1 MRAFASTLL
10 FALSV
15 AGATHADD
23 LSDRRTESVTY
34 SDLNIENAMGAKAL
48 YRRIEAASRRVCAD
62 NGGGGRM
69 PLSERSAYEACR
81 TQAMENAL
89 KSINSPYVTAVA
101 RGETL
106 PIAVAQH

>member
-1 MRAFASTLL
+1 
-10 FALSV
+10 
-15 AGATHADD
+15 
-23 LSDRRTESVTY
+23 
-34 SDLNIENAMGAKAL
+34 
-48 YRRIEAASRRVCAD
+48 
-62 NGGGGRM
+62 M